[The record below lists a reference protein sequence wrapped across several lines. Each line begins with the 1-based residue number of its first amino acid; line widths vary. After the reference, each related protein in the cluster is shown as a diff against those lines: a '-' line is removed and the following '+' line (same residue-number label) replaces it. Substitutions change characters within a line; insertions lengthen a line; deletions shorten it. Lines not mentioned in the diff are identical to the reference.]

1 MGRVLAGL
9 GAAGVLAG
17 VSWRIGALSRTGAL
31 AATLVGTI
39 CIAAGWSWGVL
50 LVAFFVPSS
59 GLSRLG
65 ADRKASRTAG
75 IIVKGGAR
83 DARQVLAN
91 GGVFACAAGLHLA
104 FPWQG
109 WMSLGAGS
117 LAAAAADTWGTEVG
131 TLSGAQPRSITSWR
145 PVSPGTSGGV
155 SVTGSLASV
164 AGALF
169 MALATWLL
177 RWPEAIAFGAFIGGI
192 AGATLDS
199 LLGALVQAR
208 RRCDICGVDTE
219 RAIHSCGSPT
229 RLAGGV
235 SWLDNDG
242 VNLISVAAGGVIALV
257 ASV

>member
-1 MGRVLAGL
+1 MLAGL
-9 GAAGVLAG
+9 AAAGVLAG
-17 VSWRIGALSRTGAL
+17 VSWWAGALSRTGTV
-31 AATLVGTI
+31 AATLVGTV
-39 CIAAGWSWGVL
+39 CVAAGWSWGAL
-50 LVAFFVPSS
+50 LIAFFVSS
-59 GLSRLG
+59 SALSRLG
-65 ADRKASRTAG
+65 QDRKARRTAG
-75 IIVKGGAR
+75 VVVKGGAR

-131 TLSGAQPRSITSWR
+131 TLGGGRPRSITSWR
-145 PVSPGTSGGV
+145 PVPPGTSGGV

-169 MALATWLL
+169 MALAAWLL
-177 RWPEAIAFGAFIGGI
+177 RWPEPVAFGAFIGGI
-192 AGATLDS
+192 VGATLDS
-199 LLGALVQAR
+199 LLGALWQAR
-208 RRCDICGVDTE
+208 RRCNICGVDTE

-229 RLAGGV
+229 QPAGGV
-235 SWLDNDG
+235 AWLDNDG
-242 VNLISVAAGGVIALV
+242 VNLISGAAGGVIALV